1 MKKLI
6 QLKLKILSRMVLKKY
21 HPFVIGITGSV
32 GKTST
37 KEAVS
42 AVLSKKYNVGS
53 GIKNYN
59 NEIGLPLVIVGAE
72 SPGRN
77 IFGWFGVFFK
87 VIKNLLFV
95 DPAYPEILVLEMGID
110 SPGDMEYLTSIAQP
124 NIAIVTAIGN
134 VHLENFGTKPR
145 LIKEKSD
152 LVRAVQ
158 KDGWSILN
166 YDDEVV
172 RKMNDLSKA
181 KVLTYGFR
189 EKADVQAI
197 EINFSFKKDL
207 ESAEEV
213 REVASLA
220 GISFKLK
227 YKGAAVPVL
236 LPGVVGYNSIYAS
249 LAAASVGLALQMNL
263 HEISEGLRNI
273 KSPKGRMNLIP
284 AIKHAL
290 IIDDTYNAE
299 PKSVASG
306 LSILAEFSIKNTAKK
321 YAILGDMLELGSMS
335 EEEHRRIGRMV
346 QDLRIDYLVTV
357 GSRAL
362 DINHGAIEIGMSED
376 CVFHFS
382 NTEEAG
388 KFVQERMHQ
397 GDLIFV
403 KGSQGMR
410 MEKIVKEIMAEPLR
424 AEELLVRQDR
434 EWVGKI

>member
-1 MKKLI
+1 MKKII
-6 QLKLKILSRMVLKKY
+6 QFKLKVLSRMVLKKY
-21 HPFVIGITGSV
+21 HPVVIGITGSV

-42 AVLSKKYNVGS
+42 AVLSKKFKVGS

-59 NEIGLPLVIVGAE
+59 NEIGLPLVIIGTE
-72 SPGRN
+72 SPGRSV
-77 IFGWFGVFFK
+77 FGWLGVFLRAARLLI
-87 VIKNLLFV
+87 IK
-95 DPAYPEILVLEMGID
+95 DPSYPEILVLEMGID
-110 SPGDMEYLTSIAQP
+110 TPGDMEYLTGIAQP

-134 VHLENFGTKPR
+134 VHLENFGTKSR

-166 YDDEVV
+166 YDDETV

-181 KVLTYGFR
+181 KVITYGFG

-197 EINFSFKKDL
+197 EINFSFQRGIETQEK
-207 ESAEEV
+207 E
-213 REVASLA
+213 REVADLA

-249 LAAASVGLALQMNL
+249 LAAASVGLALEMNL
-263 HEISEGLRNI
+263 HEISESLKNI
-273 KSPKGRMNLIP
+273 RSPKGRMNLIP

-306 LSILAEFSIKNTAKK
+306 LSILAEFSIKSTAKK
-321 YAILGDMLELGSMS
+321 YAVLGDMLELGSMS
-335 EEEHRRIGRMV
+335 EEEHKRIGRMV
-346 QDLRIDYLVTV
+346 HDLRIDYLITV
-357 GSRAL
+357 GERAL
-362 DINHGAIEIGMSED
+362 SMNHGALETGMPGD
-376 CVFHFS
+376 RIYHFAKP
-382 NTEEAG
+382 EEAG
-388 KFVQERMHQ
+388 KFVQDRMRQ

-434 EWVGKI
+434 EWMR